1 MGKPLDVAALEAE
14 HALLARRLD
23 TAGGAGD
30 AVDLWRRMGVEQAAV
45 VPDMS
50 AAEVRA
56 LRRHQEVTR

>member
-1 MGKPLDVAALEAE
+1 MGKPLDVAALEVE

-23 TAGGAGD
+23 AAEGAGD

-50 AAEVRA
+50 AAEVRV
-56 LRRHQEVTR
+56 LRCREEVTR